1 MPDLCDLQTGGE
13 IFGYLRRARRFDFTT
28 TQFYAAEIA
37 MILVFLHSHGI
48 VYRDL
53 KPENILLDAR
63 GHVKLVDFGFAKVVG
78 DREFCPDP
86 LQKKSQKALLT
97 ALFIFISLQVKPTH
111 SVVWIKLRSRL

>member
-1 MPDLCDLQTGGE
+1 
-13 IFGYLRRARRFDFTT
+13 
-28 TQFYAAEIA
+28 

-78 DREFCPDP
+78 DREFC
-86 LQKKSQKALLT
+86 L
-97 ALFIFISLQVKPTH
+97 ISPQ
-111 SVVWIKLRSRL
+111 IKFAMLC

>member
-78 DREFCPDP
+78 DREFCPDS
-86 LQKKSQKALLT
+86 LKKKSQKAIPEGHTNSLIFLL
-97 ALFIFISLQVKPTH
+97 SY
-111 SVVWIKLRSRL
+111 R

>member
-1 MPDLCDLQTGGE
+1 MHIVSLEIRFKQIYDKMSNVCDLQTIGGE

-86 LQKKSQKALLT
+86 KKGVT
-97 ALFIFISLQVKPTH
+97 
-111 SVVWIKLRSRL
+111 KLY